1 MKVEM
6 YKVRASYRGKS
17 IYMADP
23 TVAHLP
29 SVRLAVAVA
38 AADGAARAEATLMAH
53 VDTGHSSIFMEKA
66 GGPDI
71 LVGIEDRRGPDLSGN
86 MNGGAAM
93 GIERETRAL
102 TSAFGLPPIRPLL
115 GREDIGFSFTRGD
128 GD

>member
-38 AADGAARAEATLMAH
+38 AADGAAKAEATLSSH
-53 VDTGHSSIFMEKA
+53 IDTGHSSIFMEKA

-71 LVGIEDRRGPDLSGN
+71 LVGISDPRSPG
-86 MNGGAAM
+86 NGGAAM
-93 GIERETRAL
+93 GIERETGAL
-102 TSAFGLPPIRPLL
+102 TSAFGLPPIRKLL
-115 GREDIGFSFTRGD
+115 TREDVGFSFTEGGD
-128 GD
+128 D